1 MPKYDFKKV
10 ALLNLLFGMGVS
22 CKFAAYFQNTEN
34 TSGQLLLKNTYFEKY
49 LRTTASVM
57 QRNAGFHIIM
67 SCLNFYSEHVQ

>member
-34 TSGQLLLKNTYFEKY
+34 TSG
-49 LRTTASVM
+49 
-57 QRNAGFHIIM
+57 
-67 SCLNFYSEHVQ
+67 